1 MRAPAFGMSAIS
13 CFDCDRLTQIT
24 EPRAAA
30 GQGVVIHVKCSA
42 SITRYVGLAV
52 CTRHPEDIVRA
63 IIVGRPRHDKKQIG
77 KTVEIFDSFYIDR
90 LRR

>member
-1 MRAPAFGMSAIS
+1 M
-13 CFDCDRLTQIT
+13 
-24 EPRAAA
+24 
-30 GQGVVIHVKCSA
+30 KCSA

-90 LRR
+90 LRRASSVTQRSARRATVRAKCSWAATASRLAG